1 MRHQL
6 RQHRDHPQV
15 DLGSRPRRWTR
26 RAEAGGT
33 RPSPALR
40 PRHSLLSGLSTG
52 VDSPLARRQNP
63 SGDHNERA
71 QARGVHRRH
80 ASCTTA
86 PPPRLHPERTRLHDV
101 YAPVHEGVDC
111 SKLGSRRTWAEI
123 GAMLGVTRQAAQH
136 KYAPALARTQSETS
150 TQQEDESTAS
160 DPQERIGLPD
170 PSPRQRRS
178 RSERAGPASPSAQ
191 SARRALHQALYGAT
205 GPSRR
210 QLRAESHSI
219 AMSLSVVIDLADLTL
234 QAVEPLIPQI
244 LDCDRGSHVIA
255 LRVSRRGRL
264 LPGLRR

>member
-101 YAPVHEGVDC
+101 YAPVHEGWTARSWDRDARGPRSAPC
-111 SKLGSRRTWAEI
+111 SASPGR
-123 GAMLGVTRQAAQH
+123 
-136 KYAPALARTQSETS
+136 PPNTS
-150 TQQEDESTAS
+150 THQPSQE
-160 DPQERIGLPD
+160 
-170 PSPRQRRS
+170 PSPRRAPSKRMSRRPPTRRS
-178 RSERAGPASPSAQ
+178 GSAFLILLLGNAALVPSQPDQLALRHNPPAGRFTKP
-191 SARRALHQALYGAT
+191 YT
-205 GPSRR
+205 GPLASVGGSFVRSHTPSRCPY
-210 QLRAESHSI
+210 QSS
-219 AMSLSVVIDLADLTL
+219 
-234 QAVEPLIPQI
+234 
-244 LDCDRGSHVIA
+244 
-255 LRVSRRGRL
+255 
-264 LPGLRR
+264 